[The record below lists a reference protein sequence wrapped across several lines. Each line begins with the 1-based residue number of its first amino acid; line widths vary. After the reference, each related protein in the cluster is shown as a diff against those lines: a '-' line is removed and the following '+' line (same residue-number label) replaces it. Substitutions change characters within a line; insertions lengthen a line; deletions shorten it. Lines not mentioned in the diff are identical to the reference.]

1 MNGEPVSNPYAQIRE
16 QATRLSQAGVC
27 PTGARSCQVK
37 LEALG
42 IGKEVNLCTRPA
54 RRAARVGG
62 PARYL
67 VGLMA
72 EAFSRIRAAGEPRAV
87 KAASEF

>member
-1 MNGEPVSNPYAQIRE
+1 
-16 QATRLSQAGVC
+16 
-27 PTGARSCQVK
+27 
-37 LEALG
+37 
-42 IGKEVNLCTRPA
+42 VNLCTRPA